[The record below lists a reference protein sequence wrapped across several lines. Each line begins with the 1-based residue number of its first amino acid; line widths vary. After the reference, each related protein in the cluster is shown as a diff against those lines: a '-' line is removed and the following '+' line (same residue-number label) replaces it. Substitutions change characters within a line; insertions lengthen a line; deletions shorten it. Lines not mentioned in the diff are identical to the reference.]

1 MGILNCLGLCQEST
15 PFTLSF
21 QCSMK
26 VHPHYGPPPLRSG
39 KAERRK
45 ASNVLASKRGP
56 LPYPCKP
63 LAFLPITALSIDKSL
78 RFGWTLRAQSRGGLQ
93 LPRHTSSKRATGQS
107 TSLAR
112 LALVIHF
119 EGLRGML
126 ECAVAIFL
134 FILDTG
140 R

>member
-1 MGILNCLGLCQEST
+1 MGILNCLGLCQEGT

-45 ASNVLASKRGP
+45 ASNVLAVPSRGGR
-56 LPYPCKP
+56 YPTH
-63 LAFLPITALSIDKSL
+63 LPITALSIDKSL

-93 LPRHTSSKRATGQS
+93 LPRHTSSKRASGQS